1 MKKYLLVVAVCL
13 FVINMVQAHET
24 YVMPVVNKEY
34 KAGDTV
40 TLAHMSTHYF
50 TVGEELEP
58 VEVNVMTIVK
68 NGSRGS
74 PLRLTANNDRLW
86 YESTYTLTDNTPVI
100 VEGNRLGGFYG
111 LFTDGG
117 YAEGTRAQIT
127 AANPGKT
134 IATMRYFAKYSKF
147 YLNPAANDRSFST
160 PLGHDL
166 EIIPLDNPAGIR
178 SGASSRARFRVL
190 YKGQPLPNTQ
200 VSATW
205 DYYDYKTADK
215 YAQTGTTD
223 SRGEVTF
230 NITNPGLWF
239 VRARDSRRS
248 AQPNTDED
256 TLSAIVGFA
265 VR

>member
-24 YVMPVVNKEY
+24 YVMPVENKEY

-68 NGSRGS
+68 NGSRGN

-86 YESTYTLTDNTPVI
+86 YEATYTLTDNTPVI

-117 YAEGTRAQIT
+117 YADGTRAQVT

-147 YLNPAANDRSFST
+147 YLNPAANDRTFST
-160 PLGHDL
+160 PLGHEL
-166 EIIPLDNPAGIR
+166 EIIPLDNPAGIKR
-178 SGASSRARFRVL
+178 GSSPRFRVL
-190 YKGQPLPNTQ
+190 YKGQPLPNAEI
-200 VSATW
+200 SATY
-205 DYYDYKTADK
+205 DYYDYKTVDN
-215 YAQTGTTD
+215 YAKKGMKTD
-223 SRGEVTF
+223 SKGEVTVKID
-230 NITNPGLWF
+230 NSGLWY
-239 VRARDSRRS
+239 VRVRDSRRS
-248 AQPNTDED
+248 AHPNTDED
-256 TLSAIVGFA
+256 VLSAIVGFT
-265 VR
+265 VK